1 MKKEMTYEVKDN
13 SCEVCGKKP
22 ARASIYEYERKDKDP
37 ELPILHYS
45 CLNHVL
51 DLYNKRKHKFVVI
64 SNY

>member
-1 MKKEMTYEVKDN
+1 MKKEVKYEVKDN
-13 SCEVCGKKP
+13 FCEICGKKP
-22 ARASIYEYERKDKDP
+22 ARASIYEYKRKGKDP

-51 DLYNKRKHKFVVI
+51 DLCNKIENKLVVI